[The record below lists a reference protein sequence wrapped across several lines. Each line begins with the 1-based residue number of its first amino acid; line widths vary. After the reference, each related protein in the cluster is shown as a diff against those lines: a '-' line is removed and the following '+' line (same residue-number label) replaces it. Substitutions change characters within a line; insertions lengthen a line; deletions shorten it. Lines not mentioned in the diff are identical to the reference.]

1 MRPLIRA
8 LLLALAPACAHAG
21 EFTKGD
27 RAAIAG
33 LLHDQ
38 ELAWNRGD
46 LEGFLRGYDRSPD
59 IIFTSGAEVRRGFDE
74 TRAKYQARYLA
85 GEQEMGTLHFEI
97 LGVQELGRDGAVV
110 LGRWRLQHATRP
122 GEGVFTL
129 ALLRTREGWRIVHD
143 HTSAAPSA
151 AAAAPP

>member
-1 MRPLIRA
+1 MRSLMRA
-8 LLLALAPACAHAG
+8 LLLALAPACGHAG
-21 EFTKGD
+21 ELTKGD
-27 RAAIAG
+27 RAAIEG

-38 ELAWNRGD
+38 EQAWNRGD

-74 TRAKYQARYLA
+74 TRAKYRARYLD
-85 GEQEMGTLHFEI
+85 GGQEMGALRFEI

-110 LGRWRLQHATRP
+110 LGRWRLRHATRP

-143 HTSAAPSA
+143 HTSAAPP
-151 AAAAPP
+151 AAAPVAP